1 MQFFTASFR
10 LKNETFFSAFCTFYN
25 FEIAFSVWF
34 VQLSSDFEMKNCFA
48 IASAFQYCSINFFAF
63 HPFRGWWIK
72 MSLQKTETARVKQMR
87 SIFFAVVKLFSAME
101 KFKSCVIIEDYVVGG
116 LRRFLLMV
124 SIRNK
129 KDDMVLFF
137 CFWEIQVNFLN
148 STSCVKLGMI
158 SNILKSSK
166 KLDLIW
172 IYVD

>member
-1 MQFFTASFR
+1 
-10 LKNETFFSAFCTFYN
+10 
-25 FEIAFSVWF
+25 
-34 VQLSSDFEMKNCFA
+34 
-48 IASAFQYCSINFFAF
+48 
-63 HPFRGWWIK
+63 

-137 CFWEIQVNFLN
+137 CF
-148 STSCVKLGMI
+148 
-158 SNILKSSK
+158 
-166 KLDLIW
+166 
-172 IYVD
+172 